1 VHVGVCPLVCM
12 CVCKGMHWYVCVY
25 ESVSWWVSRARCTA
39 IVASHPFPLIALS
52 LPLPVLDRS
61 WGSWPSSHVA
71 QPSPSAFAAMPSNP
85 AHIRRRLT
93 RKTTVTA
100 QGAQEPADV
109 EDELGSKAHRQVYLV
124 TLPHPK
130 QAVSGE
136 GFRLVAPDTLT
147 KGQVLQRFLDCL
159 REPLYVDGRSLAMG
173 GHGVQVLR
181 AGVWRE
187 LHKQGS
193 GNDMPRAHDHL
204 PVLAAKQFRYLPVKR
219 ALLQRFGLAS
229 HWSCTHT
236 GYWSAVRY
244 LTMPSPAKPMLAL
257 DRCPLLWDASGPHPP
272 LDECCHEPLTAAALR
287 KRRLHAEAAAAE
299 EGKAEPK
306 VTELDVWPIVVKEG
320 FRNTPDAAYAHLEL
334 IAFAKTH
341 TSSAMQRF
349 LFKHRQRLPSLI
361 DDIWRWE
368 TVEDSLE
375 QARLTRLRVL
385 EVAFEKQCVCRGE
398 WLSNVHKVFANNC
411 IPVGDVCR
419 DVYLALSAG
428 RSERTP
434 VVVFSGLRGGEGKS
448 FFLKGLSSCYGHD
461 YVFPSPQKGNFPLLD
476 LPGKKVVFLDDWRF
490 DGSVVPFATQCLWY
504 DGSVF
509 PIAQPQNQPGKLGH
523 ILYRGT
529 APIFATTKSDDMQQL
544 VAAGT
549 PNPQSGVPLDANASM
564 VLRRLKLYF
573 FTIPM
578 TKPTHAVPYCARC
591 FAGLILSH
599 KG

>member
-1 VHVGVCPLVCM
+1 M
-12 CVCKGMHWYVCVY
+12 
-25 ESVSWWVSRARCTA
+25 
-39 IVASHPFPLIALS
+39 FND
-52 LPLPVLDRS
+52 PVD
-61 WGSWPSSHVA
+61 V
-71 QPSPSAFAAMPSNP
+71 
-85 AHIRRRLT
+85 RRRLT

-100 QGAQEPADV
+100 TGPQDPVDL
-109 EDELGSKAHRQVYLV
+109 EDEIGSKAHRQVYLV

-130 QAVSGE
+130 QAVSSD
-136 GFRLVAPDTLT
+136 GFRLVAPEALT
-147 KGQVLQRFLDCL
+147 KGEVLRRVLDSL
-159 REPLYVDGRSLAMG
+159 REPLYIDGRSLAHG
-173 GHGVQVLR
+173 GQAVQVLR
-181 AGVWRE
+181 MGVWRE
-187 LHKQGS
+187 LHKQGA
-193 GNDMPRAHDHL
+193 GDDKPRAHDHL

-257 DRCPLLWDASGPHPP
+257 DPCPLLWAASGPHPP
-272 LDECCHEPLTAAALR
+272 LHECCHEPLTAEALR
-287 KRRLHAEAAAAE
+287 RKRLRAEAAAAE
-299 EGKAEPK
+299 EGEAEPK

-320 FRNTPDAAYAHLEL
+320 FKNTPDAAYAHLEL

-341 TSSAMQRF
+341 APSSMQRF

-368 TVEDSLE
+368 TVEDTLE
-375 QARLTRLRVL
+375 QARLTRLSAL
-385 EVAFEKQCVCRGE
+385 HVASQKPCVCGGE
-398 WLSNVHKVFANNC
+398 WLSKVIDVFQKNS
-411 IPVGDVCR
+411 IPVKDVCR
-419 DVYLALSAG
+419 DVYLALSTG
-428 RSERTP
+428 RTERTP

-448 FFLKGLSSCYGHD
+448 FFLKGLTSCYGHD
-461 YVFPSPQKGNFPLLD
+461 FVFPSPQKGNFPLLD

-504 DGSVF
+504 DGSAL

-544 VAAGT
+544 LAAGT
-549 PNPQSGVPLDANASM
+549 PNPHSGVPLDANASM

-573 FTIPM
+573 FTTPM
-578 TKPTHAVPYCARC
+578 TKPTQRIPYCARC

-599 KG
+599 KE